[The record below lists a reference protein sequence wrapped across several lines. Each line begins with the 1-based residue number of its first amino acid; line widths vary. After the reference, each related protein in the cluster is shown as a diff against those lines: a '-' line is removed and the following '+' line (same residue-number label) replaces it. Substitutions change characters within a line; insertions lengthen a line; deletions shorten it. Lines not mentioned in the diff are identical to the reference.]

1 MVNLFSHVDQLE
13 ALNQKLSLSEKLDN
27 LRVTLLNHFPFIDRI
42 AVAVFDP
49 DTDSLKTL
57 AYSSK
62 DGSSPLI
69 HFQAKLSSADSLQ
82 EVLKKK
88 RPRVVNDLALFEQGE
103 QEYTRRLS
111 EFGYGSSYT
120 HPIFYEDQFYGFIFY
135 NSYQKHVFEESVL
148 GELDVCSHLIMLLV
162 VNEWSHIRTLTA
174 TVRAALSLTRQRDP
188 ETGGHIARMSHYARM
203 IATELADSHGFTD
216 EFIEN
221 IFLFS
226 PLHDV
231 GKIAISDHIL
241 LKPGK
246 LTENEFE
253 VMKTH
258 ASKGREIIDDLL
270 DNYNLGQFRDIEMIR
285 NIAEYHH
292 ESIDG
297 TGYPKGLT
305 LEEIPIEARIVA
317 VADIFDALT
326 SERPYK
332 KVWSNDEA
340 FAMLQKLAG
349 IKLDPQCV
357 EALIK
362 NRIDVEI
369 IQHRFVDEC

>member
-13 ALNQKLSLSEKLDN
+13 ALNKKLSLSEKLDN

-49 DTDSLKTL
+49 ETDLLKTL

-62 DGSSPLI
+62 DGSPLV
-69 HFQAKLSSADSLQ
+69 HYQAKLSAADSLQ
-82 EVLKKK
+82 EIVKKK
-88 RPRVVNDLALFEQGE
+88 SPRVVNDLALFEHGE
-103 QEYTRRLS
+103 HDYTRRLS

-120 HPIFYEDQFYGFIFY
+120 HPIFYEDQFYGFVFY
-135 NSYQKHVFEESVL
+135 NSYQKHVFEEAVL
-148 GELDVCSHLIMLLV
+148 GELDICSHLIMLLV

-174 TVRAALSLTRQRDP
+174 TVRSALSMTRQRDP
-188 ETGGHIARMSHYARM
+188 ETGGHIARMSHYARI
-203 IATELADSHGFTD
+203 IAMELADSHGFSD
-216 EFIEN
+216 QFIEN

-246 LTENEFE
+246 LTENEFD

-270 DNYNLGQFRDIEMIR
+270 DNYNLGQFRDIDMIR
-285 NIAEYHH
+285 NIVEYHH

-297 TGYPKGLT
+297 SGYPKGLT
-305 LEEIPIEARIVA
+305 LDEIPIEARIVS

-332 KVWSNDEA
+332 KVWTNNEA
-340 FAMLQKLAG
+340 FSMLIRLAG
-349 IKLDPQCV
+349 IKLDPECV
-357 EALIK
+357 NALVK
-362 NRIDVEI
+362 NRDSIEK
-369 IQHRFVDEC
+369 IQRWFADE